1 MKILGVKQNGKFVAD
16 PSANSQ
22 AKHWW
27 EAIKDGTPILKSLEV
42 YRSPKTDK
50 QLGAIFG
57 LMLAKA
63 KCELDHRGIDTS
75 FIFKL
80 ENPTGIDI
88 CIEDLKQYFYTTCPI
103 YNEEGIRITL
113 SKSNTKEAAR
123 FFDDVRAWLASQWSI
138 VVPEPDPDW
147 KDKNNE

>member
-1 MKILGVKQNGKFVAD
+1 MTVVRKGK
-16 PSANSQ
+16 SQ
-22 AKHWW
+22 
-27 EAIKDGTPILKSLEV
+27 
-42 YRSPKTDK
+42 K

-57 LMLAKA
+57 LMMARA
-63 KCELDHRGIDTS
+63 KCELDDRGMDTS

-80 ENPTGIDI
+80 DNPTGIDI

-123 FFDDVRAWLASQWSI
+123 FFDNVVSYMASQWSI
-138 VVPEPDPDW
+138 VIPNPDKDW
-147 KDKNNE
+147 KEKENGCL